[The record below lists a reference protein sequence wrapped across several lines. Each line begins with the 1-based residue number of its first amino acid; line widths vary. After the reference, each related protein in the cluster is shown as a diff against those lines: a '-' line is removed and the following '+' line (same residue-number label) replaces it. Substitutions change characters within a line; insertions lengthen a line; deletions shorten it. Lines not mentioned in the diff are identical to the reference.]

1 MLCAYTS
8 NYILVVKGCLN
19 IKKIFISTVLKRF
32 NMNIYT
38 KMLLLIK
45 II

>member
-1 MLCAYTS
+1 M
-8 NYILVVKGCLN
+8 N
-19 IKKIFISTVLKRF
+19 IKKIFILAVLKRF

>member
-8 NYILVVKGCLN
+8 NYILVVKGYLN

-32 NMNIYT
+32 NMNIYI